1 MTRDEEIRHDLAR
14 QWQELE
20 GKKTDQDAAMITQD
34 IRNFLALAKAFG
46 KKNQPVKQAIPSPPP
61 TR

>member
-20 GKKTDQDAAMITQD
+20 GKKTDQDTTMITQD
-34 IRNFLALAKAFG
+34 IRNFLAIAKAFG
-46 KKNQPVKQAIPSPPP
+46 KKKHPGKQASPSPPP

>member
-1 MTRDEEIRHDLAR
+1 MTWDEEIRQDLAR

-20 GKKTDQDAAMITQD
+20 GKKTDHDIAMITQD
-34 IRNFLALAKAFG
+34 IRNFLTLAKAFG
-46 KKNQPVKQAIPSPPP
+46 KKKHPVKQASPSPPP

>member
-14 QWQELE
+14 QWQDLE
-20 GKKTDQDAAMITQD
+20 GKKTDHDTAMITQD
-34 IRNFLALAKAFG
+34 IRNFLTLAKAFG
-46 KKNQPVKQAIPSPPP
+46 KKKHPGKQGTLSPPP